1 MIPVYYEER
10 KTVRPILFVRQL
22 MVFPGQVAHFDLED
36 DESAQVVE
44 WATKENREILVL
56 ALKDPS
62 IENPEFD
69 DYYDCGT
76 VISVR
81 QSFNLS
87 PNNNKILAEGLGR
100 AKLSKL
106 IREEP
111 YTEAEVLDYVYYLD
125 RVKKTSRLTMLM
137 RITSEAAVDYLK
149 NHAQIPEIFLLPFYE
164 LNDPGRLA
172 DEIASHLDLR
182 VDEAQEIITEL
193 SVEER
198 LEMVKANIEYMT
210 SLMDLQKEL
219 TERTMERFNNSQKEY
234 MLREQMNI
242 IREEL
247 GDDSMDPSS
256 MEEEYF
262 QKISDLTMPDDDKET
277 VLKEVER
284 MGYMSPMSPEVNVTR
299 SYLDI
304 LIDLPWGK
312 YSKDTIDLNRS
323 RQILDKEHYGLKDV
337 KERILE
343 FIAVRQLR
351 HDSKGSILCLVGPP
365 GVGKTSIARSIAE
378 SLNREFTSMRLGGVT
393 DESEIRGH
401 RRTYVGS
408 IPGRIISQMTKTKTM
423 NPVFLFDE
431 IDKIGSDFRGDPA
444 SALLEVLDPEQNHEF
459 QDRYL
464 EIPFDLSQVMFIT
477 TANTTDTIPG
487 PLKDRLE
494 IIRIPG
500 YTESEKFNIA
510 KKFLVPKKRE
520 EAGLTEAQ
528 FSVTDGA
535 IEETIRL
542 YTREA
547 GVRELERQIGKMA
560 RRTAKKVVEGE
571 ESLRIKKT
579 DVSDY
584 LGLPRYEDDVIGD
597 HPEIGVVNGLAWTEV
612 GGEILHIEA
621 NTMPGHG
628 GVQMTGSLGNVM
640 KESAVTA
647 ISYLRSNADR
657 FGIPG
662 NFYASQDVHIHMPE
676 GAVPKDGPSA
686 GVSIVTGL
694 VSVLTNRPVRND
706 IAMTGEITLTGRV
719 LAIGGVKEKIL
730 AAKRYN
736 IQTVLIP
743 QENMK
748 DLKEI
753 EETLIEDMRFVPL
766 KTIDD
771 VLKVAL
777 LEPIELKPSIVFE
790 SQKASSA
797 IGFQIDSRELG
808 DYKYENN

>member
-1 MIPVYYEER
+1 MIPIYYEER
-10 KTVRPILFVRQL
+10 KAVRPILFVRQL
-22 MVFPGQVAHFDLED
+22 MVFPGQVAQFDLED
-36 DESAQVVE
+36 ERSQQVVE
-44 WATKENREILVL
+44 WATKEDREILVL

-62 IENPEFD
+62 IEIPDFD
-69 DYYDCGT
+69 DYYDYGT

-87 PNNNKILAEGLGR
+87 PHSNKILAEGIGR

-111 YTEAEVLDYVYYLD
+111 YTEGEVLDYVYYPERLT
-125 RVKKTSRLTMLM
+125 KSSRRTMLM
-137 RITSEAAVDYLK
+137 RITSEAAVTFLK
-149 NHAQIPEIFLLPFYE
+149 EHAQIPEIFLLPFLE
-164 LNDPGRLA
+164 LTDPGRLA

-182 VDEAQEIITEL
+182 VDEAQDIISEL
-193 SVEER
+193 SVDER
-198 LEMVKANIEYMT
+198 LEMVKANIDYMT
-210 SLMDLQKEL
+210 SMMELQKEL
-219 TERTMERFNNSQKEY
+219 TERTMERFNSSQKEY

-256 MEEEYF
+256 MEEDYYE
-262 QKISDLTMPDDDKET
+262 KISQLDMPEDDKEA

-304 LIDLPWGK
+304 IIDLPWGE
-312 YSKDTIDLNRS
+312 YSQDTIDMTKS
-323 RQILDKEHYGLKDV
+323 RKILDEDHYGLKDV

-365 GVGKTSIARSIAE
+365 GVGKTSIARSIAQ

-401 RRTYVGS
+401 RRTYVGA

-464 EIPFDLSQVMFIT
+464 EIPFDLSQVMFLT

-500 YTESEKFNIA
+500 YTENEKFNIA
-510 KKFLVPKKRE
+510 KKYLVPKKRE
-520 EAGLTEAQ
+520 EAGLNKEQ

-571 ESLRIKKT
+571 ETVRIRKT
-579 DVSDY
+579 DVSDF
-584 LGLPRYEDDVIGD
+584 LGLAKYEDDVIGD

-621 NTMPGHG
+621 NTMPGRG

-647 ISYLRSNADR
+647 ISYLRPNADR
-657 FGIPG
+657 FGIAS
-662 NFYASQDVHIHMPE
+662 NFYATQDVHIHMPE

-736 IQTVLIP
+736 IKTVLLP
-743 QENMK
+743 HDNMK
-748 DLKEI
+748 DLQDI
-753 EETLIEDMRFVPL
+753 EETLIEDMRFMPL

-771 VLKVAL
+771 VLKVSL
-777 LEPIELKPSIVFE
+777 LDPVDLKPSIVFE

-797 IGFQIDSRELG
+797 IGFQIENKETG
-808 DYKYENN
+808 DLHL

>member
-1 MIPVYYEER
+1 MIPIYYEER
-10 KTVRPILFVRQL
+10 KAVRPILFVRQL
-22 MVFPGQVAHFDLED
+22 MVFPGQVAQFDLED
-36 DESAQVVE
+36 ERSQQVVE
-44 WATKENREILVL
+44 WATKEDREILVL

-62 IENPEFD
+62 IEIPDFD
-69 DYYDCGT
+69 DYYDYGT

-87 PNNNKILAEGLGR
+87 PHSNKILAEGIGR

-111 YTEAEVLDYVYYLD
+111 YTEGEVLDYVYYPERLT
-125 RVKKTSRLTMLM
+125 KSSRRTMLM
-137 RITSEAAVDYLK
+137 RITSEAAVTFLK
-149 NHAQIPEIFLLPFYE
+149 EHAQIPEIFLLPFLE
-164 LNDPGRLA
+164 LTDPGRLA

-182 VDEAQEIITEL
+182 VDEAQDIISEL
-193 SVEER
+193 SVDER
-198 LEMVKANIEYMT
+198 LEMVKANIDYMT
-210 SLMDLQKEL
+210 SMMDLQKEL
-219 TERTMERFNNSQKEY
+219 TERTMERFNSSQKEY

-256 MEEEYF
+256 MEEDYYE
-262 QKISDLTMPDDDKET
+262 KISQLDMPEDDKEA

-304 LIDLPWGK
+304 IIDLPWGE
-312 YSKDTIDLNRS
+312 YSQDTIDMTKS
-323 RQILDKEHYGLKDV
+323 RKILDEDHYGLKDV

-365 GVGKTSIARSIAE
+365 GVGKTSIARSIAQ

-401 RRTYVGS
+401 RRTYVGA

-464 EIPFDLSQVMFIT
+464 EIPFDLSQVMFLT

-500 YTESEKFNIA
+500 YTENEKFNIA
-510 KKFLVPKKRE
+510 KKYLVPKKRE
-520 EAGLTEAQ
+520 EAGLNKEQ

-571 ESLRIKKT
+571 ETVRIRKT
-579 DVSDY
+579 DVSDF
-584 LGLPRYEDDVIGD
+584 LGLAKYEDDVIGD

-621 NTMPGHG
+621 NTMPGRG

-657 FGIPG
+657 FGIAS
-662 NFYASQDVHIHMPE
+662 NFYATQDVHIHMPE

-736 IQTVLIP
+736 IKTVLLP
-743 QENMK
+743 HDNMK
-748 DLKEI
+748 DLQDI
-753 EETLIEDMRFVPL
+753 EETLIEDMRFMPL

-771 VLKVAL
+771 VLKVSL
-777 LEPIELKPSIVFE
+777 LDPVDLKPSIVFE

-797 IGFQIDSRELG
+797 IGFQIENKETG
-808 DYKYENN
+808 DLHL